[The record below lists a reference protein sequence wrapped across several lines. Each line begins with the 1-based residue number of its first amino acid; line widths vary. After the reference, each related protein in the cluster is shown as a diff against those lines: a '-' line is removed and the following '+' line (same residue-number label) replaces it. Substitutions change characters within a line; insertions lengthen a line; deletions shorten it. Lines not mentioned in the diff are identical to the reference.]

1 MNDMQGIIYT
11 LAADSRLG
19 DLVSDRSAAAIPVA
33 GRYRLVDFILSS
45 MVSAGVRDVGV
56 VMDRDYQ
63 SLLDHLSSGKDWDLS
78 RHSGGLRLLPP
89 FGLPESHGRFGGC
102 MEALR
107 GVRSYLDSIPHE
119 DIILAPGELLANI
132 DLDAVGR
139 LHRESGA
146 EITAVCTEGAPD
158 IAHHR
163 LIPDGDG
170 FASRLRFS
178 EGGTGEGLLSLEVY
192 ILKKSLLLSLMDYC
206 TATDKQH
213 FHRDAL
219 AHYIAE
225 GGRIA
230 VYRHEGYARN
240 IHSVRDYYEAGLD
253 LLRPEVMQSLF
264 PADRLVRTRE
274 RAEVSTYYSDT
285 ARVRGCLIADGCFI
299 EGELDHCVLF
309 PGAHVEKGAVLKN
322 CIVMQDCVIGAGTEL
337 RCVIADKKAR
347 VSAGL
352 TLAGNERLPILIPKG
367 ATL

>member
-1 MNDMQGIIYT
+1 MQGILYT
-11 LAADSRLG
+11 LAADPQLG
-19 DLVSDRSAAAIPVA
+19 SLVSDRSAASIPFA
-33 GRYRLVDFILSS
+33 GRYRLIDFILSS

-56 VMDRDYQ
+56 IMDRDYQ

-146 EITAVCTEGAPD
+146 DITAVCAQGAPD

-163 LIPDGDG
+163 LVPDGDG
-170 FASRLRFS
+170 FASRLLFS
-178 EGGTGEGLLSLEVY
+178 EGGEGEGLLSLEVY
-192 ILKKSLLLSLMDYC
+192 ILKKNLLLSLMDYC
-206 TATDKQH
+206 SSNDKRH

-230 VYRHEGYARN
+230 VYRHEGYARS
-240 IHSVRDYYEAGLD
+240 IHSVLDYYEASME
-253 LLRPEVMQSLF
+253 LLKPAVMQSLF
-264 PADRLVRTRE
+264 PADRLVRTRD
-274 RAEVSTYYSDT
+274 RAEVSTYYADT
-285 ARVRGCLIADGCFI
+285 ARTRRCLIADGCYI
-299 EGELDHCVLF
+299 EGELENCVLF
-309 PGAHVEKGAVLKN
+309 PGVRVEKGARLQN
-322 CIVMQDCVIGAGTEL
+322 CIVMQDGIIGAGSEL
-337 RCVIADKKAR
+337 RCVIADKQSR
-347 VSAGL
+347 ISAGI

-367 ATL
+367 ASL